1 MPVTISAPTETKIRR
16 FRISIDGVFNAIKY
30 LIRLRTIC
38 VTLRVQS
45 RVSCGLIS
53 LIPLELKNEELTEDF
68 TAMIYAM
75 WATYVNITKDSV
87 DVVGFTH
94 IINRLVFQKFVEDK
108 GIKLD

>member
-1 MPVTISAPTETKIRR
+1 MEKFNDKVLHFVTAL
-16 FRISIDGVFNAIKY
+16 IDVYKNEEEKESTG
-30 LIRLRTIC
+30 
-38 VTLRVQS
+38 
-45 RVSCGLIS
+45 
-53 LIPLELKNEELTEDF
+53 LIPLELKNEELTEDL

-75 WATYVNITKDSV
+75 WATYVNITKESV

>member
-1 MPVTISAPTETKIRR
+1 MEKFNDKVLHFVTAL
-16 FRISIDGVFNAIKY
+16 IDVYKNEEEKESTG
-30 LIRLRTIC
+30 
-38 VTLRVQS
+38 
-45 RVSCGLIS
+45 

-75 WATYVNITKDSV
+75 WATYVNITKESV

-94 IINRLVFQKFVEDK
+94 IINRLVFQKFMEDK

>member
-1 MPVTISAPTETKIRR
+1 MEKFNDKVLHFVTAL
-16 FRISIDGVFNAIKY
+16 IDVYKNEEEKESTG
-30 LIRLRTIC
+30 
-38 VTLRVQS
+38 
-45 RVSCGLIS
+45 

-75 WATYVNITKDSV
+75 WATYVNITKESV
-87 DVVGFTH
+87 DVIGFTH

>member
-1 MPVTISAPTETKIRR
+1 MEKFNDKVLHFVMAL
-16 FRISIDGVFNAIKY
+16 IDVYKNEEEKESTG
-30 LIRLRTIC
+30 
-38 VTLRVQS
+38 
-45 RVSCGLIS
+45 

-75 WATYVNITKDSV
+75 WAIYVDITKESV
-87 DVVGFTH
+87 DVIGFTH

>member
-1 MPVTISAPTETKIRR
+1 MEKFNDKVLHFVTAL
-16 FRISIDGVFNAIKY
+16 IDVYKNAEEKES
-30 LIRLRTIC
+30 T
-38 VTLRVQS
+38 
-45 RVSCGLIS
+45 G

-75 WATYVNITKDSV
+75 WATYVNITEESV

>member
-1 MPVTISAPTETKIRR
+1 MEKFNDKVLHFVTAL
-16 FRISIDGVFNAIKY
+16 IDVYKNEEEKESTG
-30 LIRLRTIC
+30 
-38 VTLRVQS
+38 
-45 RVSCGLIS
+45 

-75 WATYVNITKDSV
+75 WATYVNITKESV

>member
-1 MPVTISAPTETKIRR
+1 MEKFDDKVLHFVTAL
-16 FRISIDGVFNAIKY
+16 IDVYKNEEEKESTG
-30 LIRLRTIC
+30 
-38 VTLRVQS
+38 
-45 RVSCGLIS
+45 

-75 WATYVNITKDSV
+75 WATYVNITKESV
-87 DVVGFTH
+87 DVIGFTH

>member
-1 MPVTISAPTETKIRR
+1 MEKFDDKVLHFVTAL
-16 FRISIDGVFNAIKY
+16 IDVYKNEEEKESTG
-30 LIRLRTIC
+30 
-38 VTLRVQS
+38 
-45 RVSCGLIS
+45 

-75 WATYVNITKDSV
+75 WAIYVDITKESV
-87 DVVGFTH
+87 DVIGFTH

>member
-1 MPVTISAPTETKIRR
+1 MGKFDDKVLHFVAALTDAYRNEEEKEST
-16 FRISIDGVFNAIKY
+16 G
-30 LIRLRTIC
+30 
-38 VTLRVQS
+38 
-45 RVSCGLIS
+45 

-75 WATYVNITKDSV
+75 WGIYVNITKESV

>member
-1 MPVTISAPTETKIRR
+1 MEKFDDKVLHFVTAL
-16 FRISIDGVFNAIKY
+16 IDVYKNAEEKES
-30 LIRLRTIC
+30 T
-38 VTLRVQS
+38 
-45 RVSCGLIS
+45 G

-75 WATYVNITKDSV
+75 WATYVNITKESV
-87 DVVGFTH
+87 DVIGFTH

>member
-1 MPVTISAPTETKIRR
+1 MEKFNDKVLHFVTAL
-16 FRISIDGVFNAIKY
+16 IDVYKNEEEKESTG
-30 LIRLRTIC
+30 
-38 VTLRVQS
+38 
-45 RVSCGLIS
+45 

-75 WATYVNITKDSV
+75 WATYVNITKESV

-108 GIKLD
+108 GLKLD

>member
-1 MPVTISAPTETKIRR
+1 MEKFDDKVLHFVTAL
-16 FRISIDGVFNAIKY
+16 IDVYKNEEEKESTG
-30 LIRLRTIC
+30 
-38 VTLRVQS
+38 
-45 RVSCGLIS
+45 

-75 WATYVNITKDSV
+75 WATYVDITKESV
-87 DVVGFTH
+87 DVIGFTH

>member
-1 MPVTISAPTETKIRR
+1 MEKFNDKVLHFVTAL
-16 FRISIDGVFNAIKY
+16 IDVYKNAEEKES
-30 LIRLRTIC
+30 T
-38 VTLRVQS
+38 
-45 RVSCGLIS
+45 G

-75 WATYVNITKDSV
+75 WATYVNITKESV

>member
-1 MPVTISAPTETKIRR
+1 MEKFDDKVLHFVTAL
-16 FRISIDGVFNAIKY
+16 IDVYKNEEEKESTG
-30 LIRLRTIC
+30 
-38 VTLRVQS
+38 
-45 RVSCGLIS
+45 

-75 WATYVNITKDSV
+75 WATYVNITKESV

>member
-1 MPVTISAPTETKIRR
+1 MGKFDDKVLHFVAALTDAYRNEEEKEST
-16 FRISIDGVFNAIKY
+16 G
-30 LIRLRTIC
+30 
-38 VTLRVQS
+38 
-45 RVSCGLIS
+45 

-75 WATYVNITKDSV
+75 WAIYVDITKESV
-87 DVVGFTH
+87 DVIGFTH

>member
-1 MPVTISAPTETKIRR
+1 MEKFNDKVLHFVTAL
-16 FRISIDGVFNAIKY
+16 IDVYKNEEEKESTG
-30 LIRLRTIC
+30 
-38 VTLRVQS
+38 
-45 RVSCGLIS
+45 

-75 WATYVNITKDSV
+75 WAIYVDITKESV
-87 DVVGFTH
+87 DVIGFTH

>member
-1 MPVTISAPTETKIRR
+1 MEKFNDKVLHFVTAL
-16 FRISIDGVFNAIKY
+16 IDVYKNAEEKES
-30 LIRLRTIC
+30 T
-38 VTLRVQS
+38 
-45 RVSCGLIS
+45 G

-75 WATYVNITKDSV
+75 WATYVNITKESV
-87 DVVGFTH
+87 DVIGFTH